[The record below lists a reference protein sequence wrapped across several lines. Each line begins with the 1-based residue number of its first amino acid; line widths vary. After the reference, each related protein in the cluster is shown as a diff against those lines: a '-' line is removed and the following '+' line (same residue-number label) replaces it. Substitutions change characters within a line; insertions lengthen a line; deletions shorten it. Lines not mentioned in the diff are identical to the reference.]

1 MSSGA
6 QPMEEDLSQFTIIT
20 TGLGFAQ
27 TNEGCKEINEVW
39 LDFVETIL
47 LASIPANFKNIDF
60 IHFDHL
66 IDIPSYNKRLRME
79 QLRQIISITEQES
92 KYSNGDREITS
103 MYAGKG
109 FEYTD
114 CNQFESHPHM
124 IIDLA
129 HILKY
134 NKDGSVSFSNHYKEL
149 SVDDPILNMKFQ
161 MNVGYIGH
169 PCNNDIFNHLF
180 KLQWFLIHPDGKVIT
195 YINKF
200 LEHNVMFDTYAP
212 EVFIKKLVESFYIHY
227 TFHRNKSKYMHVDI
241 IYHNKEIMNQIAET
255 ILSLIMEDE
264 IKDIKPL
271 YYSNKL
277 IQLMCETHP
286 NVKSKIEALYNEI
299 DSKIN

>member
-1 MSSGA
+1 MRFVVG
-6 QPMEEDLSQFTIIT
+6 T
-20 TGLGFAQ
+20 TGLGFAGGCNLIDGAWLQFVQ
-27 TNEGCKEINEVW
+27 TR
-39 LDFVETIL
+39 L
-47 LASIPANFKNIDF
+47 LPSIPANFKNIDF
-60 IHFDHL
+60 IHFDHF
-66 IDIPSYNKRLRME
+66 IDIPSDNKELQME

-92 KYSNGDREITS
+92 KYSNGDIKITS

-109 FEYTD
+109 LEYTD
-114 CNQFESHPHM
+114 FHQFKSSPHM

-149 SVDDPILNMKFQ
+149 FVDDPILKMKFQ

-200 LEHNVMFDTYAP
+200 LEHNIMFDPYAP
-212 EVFIKKLVESFYIHY
+212 HLFIDLLVESFYKHY

-241 IYHNKEIMNQIAET
+241 IYHNKAIMNQIAAT
-255 ILSLIMEDE
+255 MLSLIMEDE
-264 IKDIKPL
+264 IKDIEPL
-271 YYSNKL
+271 HYSNKL